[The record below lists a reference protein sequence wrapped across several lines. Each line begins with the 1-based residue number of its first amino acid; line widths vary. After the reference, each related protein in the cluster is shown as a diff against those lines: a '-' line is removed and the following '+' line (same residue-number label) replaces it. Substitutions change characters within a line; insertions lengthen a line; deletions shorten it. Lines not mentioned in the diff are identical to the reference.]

1 MPNPR
6 IWILITDGVSARIC
20 STDDGS
26 TVAITAPQEARSSAM
41 GEPSRQR
48 IDEAWYL
55 LGGKSSLMHGTSAH
69 FADHL
74 AQILEEAATERA
86 FDGLVIIAAP
96 HIASEIERALSLQA
110 RALMIGDVVGD
121 LPAFTPAEPATRLDL
136 WH

>member
-1 MPNPR
+1 MRNTR

-26 TVAITAPQEARSSAM
+26 TVAITAPQEARSSTI
-41 GEPSRQR
+41 GEPTHEMM
-48 IDEAWYL
+48 DEAWYL
-55 LGGKSSLMHGTSAH
+55 RGGRNRLMRGTSAH
-69 FADHL
+69 FADHI

-96 HIASEIERALSLQA
+96 HIASEIERSLSLQA

-121 LPAFTPAEPATRLDL
+121 LPAFTPAEPATRMDL

>member
-26 TVAITAPQEARSSAM
+26 TVAIMAPQEARSSTM
-41 GEPSRQR
+41 GEPPRQR

-55 LGGKSSLMHGTSAH
+55 QGGKSSLMGGIRPLHGPI
-69 FADHL
+69 
-74 AQILEEAATERA
+74 AQILSEAAAEQA

-96 HIASEIERALSLQA
+96 HIAAAIERALSVQT
-110 RALMIGDVVGD
+110 RAMMLADVVRD
-121 LPAFTPAEPATRLDL
+121 LPAFAAAEPDARMDL